1 MDETR
6 FQSLMRDAIGDE
18 AMHPRLVSAV
28 RTRLAERPARAAT
41 IRLPLLIAA
50 AVLVAVTAAAWFVA
64 PLLTSRT
71 TQIAVPAASPSPAAV
86 DPSHCRL
93 PVVMQQGHYGFID
106 TQTGQFTQDTSAV
119 IGEPHHQLPAG
130 PSAYSPAV

>member
-18 AMHPRLVSAV
+18 PMHPRLASAV
-28 RTRLAERPARAAT
+28 RTRLAERPARAAGT
-41 IRLPLLIAA
+41 GLPLLIAA
-50 AVLVAVTAAAWFVA
+50 AVLVVVTAAAWFVA

-71 TQIAVPAASPSPAAV
+71 VVPAASPTPAAAV

-93 PVVMQQGHYGFID
+93 PVVTQDQYGFID
-106 TQTGQFTQDTSAV
+106 TQ
-119 IGEPHHQLPAG
+119 
-130 PSAYSPAV
+130 